1 MITPELKEH
10 FEIQGYLNIKGM
22 FSKAEAQTLLEHY
35 MELRMQGSKPGD
47 FTGVDVTSKDP
58 LKKFPRMI
66 HMHRWDSTSL
76 DWLLDKR
83 IGAALTGLAG
93 VEAYAVQSMVYYKPP
108 KARGQ
113 ALHQDQFYLRA
124 QPGTCIAAWMAL
136 DPCDEENGCLRVVP
150 GSQNWPLL
158 CTVKADTSQSFT
170 DVTVL
175 IPEGTPV
182 HSVVMEP
189 GDVLFFS
196 GQVVHG
202 SGPNRSRNRFRRAL
216 IGHYVTG
223 DVQHVAA
230 WFHPALRMDGSV
242 VALGESQGGGSCGVW
257 VEQDGTAVIELAGVE
272 GLSGRTE

>member
-22 FSKAEAQTLLEHY
+22 FSKAEAQTLREHY

-124 QPGTCIAAWMAL
+124 QPGTCIAWPTEVSL
-136 DPCDEENGCLRVVP
+136 VP
-150 GSQNWPLL
+150 N
-158 CTVKADTSQSFT
+158 
-170 DVTVL
+170 
-175 IPEGTPV
+175 
-182 HSVVMEP
+182 
-189 GDVLFFS
+189 
-196 GQVVHG
+196 
-202 SGPNRSRNRFRRAL
+202 
-216 IGHYVTG
+216 
-223 DVQHVAA
+223 
-230 WFHPALRMDGSV
+230 
-242 VALGESQGGGSCGVW
+242 
-257 VEQDGTAVIELAGVE
+257 
-272 GLSGRTE
+272 